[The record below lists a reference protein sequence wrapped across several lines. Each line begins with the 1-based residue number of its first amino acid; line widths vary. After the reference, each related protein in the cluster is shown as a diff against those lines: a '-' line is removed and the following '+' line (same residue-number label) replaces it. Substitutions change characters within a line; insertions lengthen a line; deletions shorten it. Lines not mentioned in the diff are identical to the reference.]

1 MAAQRHQRKRRTT
14 PLWVPNPRL
23 IASPNS
29 EPASAM
35 TAPLRTAPTDSIF
48 KQRDPM
54 ELSHTLDPDGDV
66 VLVLDTANPLF
77 ALWDQCTI
85 AGLQELNLCQPDSPT
100 HLETRFRGGHARR
113 TPVLWNSV
121 SALNAKP
128 KEEEGSMKLSKK
140 DKKKKKKQ
148 KEYKSPAI
156 ATISGLGVN
165 ELPSAEDE
173 LSRSLDAADSPVV
186 NNGSEHPQ
194 TPDAETHPPTS
205 SYDQTQVQ
213 SPVSTVSCVEF
224 IVSSRHLS
232 LSSHYFRAQ
241 LCGPWAEALVHSQDG
256 RRHIRAHGWDADA
269 LLLLMQIFHAKT
281 RDVPRFI
288 SLEQLAKIAIL
299 VDYYSCY
306 NAVRF
311 FSVLWID
318 ALKEQLPSQC
328 NRELVLWLFVAV
340 VFRRDDIFQTITK
353 TAVTESKGPL
363 PTLGLP
369 IPGTLIDQID
379 FRRQDAIAG
388 ILETL
393 DTLGTSL
400 LRGLTGCDFGCS
412 SALFGALAKEMAK
425 HKLMDPEPCAPFLGY
440 GITALEKAIKDF
452 QTPRWGHSVYHAS
465 SSGPCQLVSI
475 CTKLL
480 EEGLNEVKKGF
491 TLSEV
496 GLFRP

>member
-1 MAAQRHQRKRRTT
+1 MAVQRHQRKRRIT
-14 PLWVPNPRL
+14 PLWVPDPHF

-29 EPASAM
+29 EPACAM
-35 TAPLRTAPTDSIF
+35 AAPLRTAPTDSIF
-48 KQRDPM
+48 KQHDPM
-54 ELSHTLDPDGDV
+54 ERSHTLDPDGDV
-66 VLVLDTANPLF
+66 VLVLEKCESNFCPVGSMHHRRASGT
-77 ALWDQCTI
+77 
-85 AGLQELNLCQPDSPT
+85 QPVSPT
-100 HLETRFRGGHARR
+100 
-113 TPVLWNSV
+113 
-121 SALNAKP
+121 
-128 KEEEGSMKLSKK
+128 
-140 DKKKKKKQ
+140 
-148 KEYKSPAI
+148 I
-156 ATISGLGVN
+156 ATISGLGVD
-165 ELPSAEDE
+165 ELPLAEDE
-173 LSRSLDAADSPVV
+173 LSRSLNAADSPVV

-194 TPDAETHPPTS
+194 TPDAETHPPMS

-224 IVSSRHLS
+224 IVSSRHLT

-241 LCGPWAEALVHSQDG
+241 LCGPWAEALVYSQDG

-318 ALKEQLPSQC
+318 ALKEPLPSQC
-328 NRELVLWLFVAV
+328 NRELILWLFVAV

-353 TAVTESKGPL
+353 TAVTESKGLL

-369 IPGTLIDQID
+369 ISGTLIGLCSCHPVYIRLLIVADQID

-388 ILETL
+388 ILGTL

-412 SALFGALAKEMAK
+412 SALFGALAKKMAK
-425 HKLMDPEPCAPFLGY
+425 HKLMDPEPWAPFLGY

-452 QTPRWGHSVYHAS
+452 QSPRWGHA
-465 SSGPCQLVSI
+465 LVPREHREKCS
-475 CTKLL
+475 
-480 EEGLNEVKKGF
+480 
-491 TLSEV
+491 
-496 GLFRP
+496 